1 MQSAAFLL
9 SPSIPPRLSHRTTT
23 LTHNPI
29 STPPHS
35 RSVDF
40 AASINGLS
48 GFSLRQ
54 FPLTQSHIYTHSTHH
69 IYPHSTHRH
78 TQTHNGHTH
87 IRNPSQTKPP
97 PLSLFLSHGNE
108 DSKLPSTTSANGG
121 AASSVRATG
130 GEAGAA
136 SLLASKIARKLEK
149 TSPENRDDIATAK
162 DWKEILKESGWGGK
176 EGEREGEEDRDDAA
190 NIFRIDS
197 DFALY
202 VAESVRFY
210 VFPPVRKN
218 TGDHKAVPRRLRWAV
233 AVSRSKEPSNFTVK
247 TTVSQSTDGRLNPLP
262 SVQLYSHPR
271 LANMEGLTRGSIMA
285 NPNVLINLQFSV
297 MEVLRWFRR
306 AVGRHLVVRRYQIAV
321 LELLAQSTY
330 EGNTINWSKH
340 LNESMGCQLLEVHPP
355 RVLDLFED
363 TEYASQAALWG
374 IEGLPDLG
382 EIYPLGGS
390 ADRLGLVDP
399 QTAAAREFLYFKLY
413 GKQCVIP
420 VAIMTSSAKNNHER
434 ITSLCERLGGFG
446 RGRSLFQFFEHSL
459 LPAVGAEDGQWLVT
473 RQFMPVCKPGG
484 HGVIWK
490 LACDKGI
497 FQWFYNHGRKG
508 ATVRQVSN
516 VLAATDLTLLALA
529 GIGFASCKRILGAT
543 EGKCLVE
550 KKNLD
555 GMWAYGLSCI
565 EYTEFDKF
573 GISEGPLSSHRHSLT
588 LSVLSS
594 QKDDL

>member
-1 MQSAAFLL
+1 MYFCL
-9 SPSIPPRLSHRTTT
+9 
-23 LTHNPI
+23 
-29 STPPHS
+29 
-35 RSVDF
+35 
-40 AASINGLS
+40 
-48 GFSLRQ
+48 
-54 FPLTQSHIYTHSTHH
+54 
-69 IYPHSTHRH
+69 
-78 TQTHNGHTH
+78 
-87 IRNPSQTKPP
+87 
-97 PLSLFLSHGNE
+97 
-108 DSKLPSTTSANGG
+108 
-121 AASSVRATG
+121 
-130 GEAGAA
+130 
-136 SLLASKIARKLEK
+136 
-149 TSPENRDDIATAK
+149 
-162 DWKEILKESGWGGK
+162 WK
-176 EGEREGEEDRDDAA
+176 R
-190 NIFRIDS
+190 
-197 DFALY
+197 
-202 VAESVRFY
+202 
-210 VFPPVRKN
+210 
-218 TGDHKAVPRRLRWAV
+218 
-233 AVSRSKEPSNFTVK
+233 
-247 TTVSQSTDGRLNPLP
+247 
-262 SVQLYSHPR
+262 
-271 LANMEGLTRGSIMA
+271 
-285 NPNVLINLQFSV
+285 
-297 MEVLRWFRR
+297 EVLRWFRG

-330 EGNTINWSKH
+330 EGHTINWSKH

-382 EIYPLGGS
+382 EIYPFGGS

-399 QTAAAREFLYFKLY
+399 HTGECLPAAMLRYCGRTLLEGLRRDLQAREFLYFKLY

-446 RGRSLFQFFEHSL
+446 RGRSLFQFFQHPL
-459 LPAVGAEDGQWLVT
+459 LPAVGAEDGQWPVT

-508 ATVRQVSN
+508 ATVRQVRFDP
-516 VLAATDLTLLALA
+516 L
-529 GIGFASCKRILGAT
+529 GIGWDWSAPWKGFASCKRILGAT